1 MTTSG
6 LDDELDAIIDVVHH
20 SSSTDVFAYRIATL
34 RLLAELVRAT
44 RELVEQQ
51 KIANDIADQA
61 LSDIRNTRMR
71 GP

>member
-6 LDDELDAIIDVVHH
+6 LDDELDAIIDAVHH

-51 KIANDIADQA
+51 KIANGTASEMLFD
-61 LSDIRNTRMR
+61 SRMR